1 MRSELPSVCFCVS
14 FTSVDHPCEKCG
26 AIVEDGRPFCP
37 QCRAPQIHV
46 QMAVTDPESSAPASG
61 LADTTSF
68 RLPGAADFERSREGR
83 SGRVDQGVAMRS
95 ALKAGALGGVIG
107 VIAPPLGVVLAGTLA
122 VFFFRR
128 EKGFV
133 PPVRIGWRLG
143 AVAGV
148 VSFAIDYGLML
159 VQIFVQHAQQ
169 DYIQKVLKMWQDI
182 GANTSDP
189 AIQASIHILFTP
201 LGLVLTFVFGMI
213 FPALLAGV
221 SGAISAKIMAP
232 RTRR

>member
-1 MRSELPSVCFCVS
+1 
-14 FTSVDHPCEKCG
+14 
-26 AIVEDGRPFCP
+26 
-37 QCRAPQIHV
+37 
-46 QMAVTDPESSAPASG
+46 MAVTDPESSAPASG
-61 LADTTSF
+61 VADTTSF

-221 SGAISAKIMAP
+221 SGALSAKIMAP